1 MATRRQTFRLYP
13 NKKQENKLFE
23 ARRNHAYLYNA
34 CVAHRRYEWKANKKS
49 ITYFDQQNCLP
60 AFKKE
65 WIEFAYMHSQ
75 SLQATVKRV
84 DLAYGS
90 FFQGLRGKPQFKR
103 SVGGGSF
110 PRRTSLSIRDY
121 SGWAYPALSG
131 WKVSSSGKHGA
142 VTLNDLGI
150 KLRMRGQAKKWGSPT
165 TLTIVYKP
173 SKNQWFASITV
184 DATTAENSLF
194 RKKNS
199 DLPVREKRIE
209 AKFGSESELSYESI
223 VAFDLGTETA
233 LTLYDGENFT
243 ELENP
248 RFTKKSESKVK
259 QKSKALRRK
268 RAPNR
273 RKKIKASRRWK
284 KTRKLISNLQSKVAN
299 QRKDWQHKVT
309 SDIASRHD
317 IGVTEQLSTKNMV
330 RKARAGSKRKKQKA
344 GLNKSILSVG
354 FGILNKMIAYKIEQ
368 KGGLMLVLP
377 TKKIKPSQRCPKC
390 GKIHKTWAEL
400 SNRYHICDGCGFETP
415 RDRGSV
421 MVMYNVAM
429 NQQPG
434 LGMSLVDCG
443 CSSSTDS
450 TKKRKHT
457 GSMKQL
463 GQMKRQKP
471 NRNSDEGLETPS
483 ACAVG

>member
-13 NKKQENKLFE
+13 NKEQENKLFE

-34 CVAHRRYEWKANKKS
+34 CIAHRRYEWKANRKS
-49 ITYFDQQNCLP
+49 ISYFDQQNCLP

-65 WIEFAYMHSQ
+65 WVEFAYMHSQ

-90 FFQGLRGKPQFKR
+90 FFQGLRGQPRFK
-103 SVGGGSF
+103 
-110 PRRTSLSIRDY
+110 SIRDY

-131 WKVSSSGKHGA
+131 WKISSSGKHGT

-150 KLRMRGQAKKWGSPT
+150 TLRMRGQAKQWGSPS

-173 SKNQWFASITV
+173 GKSHWFASITV
-184 DATTAENSLF
+184 DVPTVES
-194 RKKNS
+194 
-199 DLPVREKRIE
+199 
-209 AKFGSESELSYESI
+209 KFGSKSDLSYESI
-223 VAFDLGTETA
+223 LAFDLGTETA

-248 RFTKKSESKVK
+248 RFTKKLEAKVK

-273 RKKIKASRRWK
+273 KKKIKASRRWK
-284 KTRKLISNLQSKVAN
+284 KAKKLVSNLQSKVAN
-299 QRKDWQHKVT
+299 QRQDWQHKVT
-309 SDIASRHD
+309 SDIASRYD
-317 IGVTEQLSTKNMV
+317 IGVTEQLNTKGMT
-330 RKARAGSKRKKQKA
+330 RKARIGSKRKKQKA

-354 FGILNKMIAYKIEQ
+354 FDSLNKMIAYKIEQ

-377 TKKIKPSQRCPKC
+377 TKQIKPSQRCPKC
-390 GKIHKTWAEL
+390 GIVHKEWAEL
-400 SNRYHICDGCGFETP
+400 SNRYHICNECGFEVP
-415 RDRGSV
+415 RDKGSV
-421 MVMYNVAM
+421 MVMYNVATHA
-429 NQQPG
+429 QPG
-434 LGMSLVDCG
+434 FGMSLADCG
-443 CSSSTDS
+443 CSGSTDS

-471 NRNSDEGLETPS
+471 KPKARGLETLS
-483 ACAVG
+483 SRSRVG

>member
-1 MATRRQTFRLYP
+1 MVTRRQTFRLYP
-13 NKKQENKLFE
+13 NKQQENKLFD

-49 ITYFDQQNCLP
+49 ISYFDQQNCLP

-65 WIEFAYMHSQ
+65 WVEFAYMHSQ

-90 FFQGLRGKPQFKR
+90 FFQGLRSQPRFKP
-103 SVGGGSF
+103 
-110 PRRTSLSIRDY
+110 IRDY

-131 WKVSSSGKHGA
+131 WKVNSSGKHGT

-150 KLRMRGQAKKWGSPT
+150 TLRMRGQAKQWGSPT

-184 DATTAENSLF
+184 DVAT
-194 RKKNS
+194 
-199 DLPVREKRIE
+199 VE
-209 AKFGSESELSYESI
+209 AKFGSGSDLIYESI

-243 ELENP
+243 GLENP
-248 RFTKKSESKVK
+248 RFTKKSEVKIK

-268 RAPNR
+268 RSPNR
-273 RKKIKASRRWK
+273 KKKVKASRRWK
-284 KTRKLISNLQSKVAN
+284 KTRKQISGLQSKVAN
-299 QRKDWQHKVT
+299 QRNDWQHKVT

-317 IGVTEQLSTKNMV
+317 IGVTEQLNTKGMT
-330 RKARAGSKRKKQKA
+330 RKANKGSRRRKQKA

-354 FGILNKMIAYKIEQ
+354 FGALNKMIAYKIEQ
-368 KGGLMLVLP
+368 KGGLMLLLP
-377 TKKIKPSQRCPKC
+377 TRKIKPSQRCPKC
-390 GKIHKTWAEL
+390 GKVHKEWAEL
-400 SNRYHICDGCGFETP
+400 SNRHHLCDGCGFETP

-421 MVMYNVAM
+421 MVMYNVATL
-429 NQQPG
+429 QQPG
-434 LGMSLVDCG
+434 LGISLADCG
-443 CSSSTDS
+443 CSSSTEL

-471 NRNSDEGLETPS
+471 NLVSEGLETLS
-483 ACAVG
+483 SRSRVG

>member
-13 NKKQENKLFE
+13 NKEQENKLFE
-23 ARRNHAYLYNA
+23 TRRNHAYLYNA
-34 CVAHRRYEWKANKKS
+34 CIAHRRYEWKANKKS
-49 ITYFDQQNCLP
+49 ISYFDQQNCLP

-65 WIEFAYMHSQ
+65 WVEFAYMHSQ

-90 FFQGLRGKPQFKR
+90 FLLGLRGKPNFK
-103 SVGGGSF
+103 
-110 PRRTSLSIRDY
+110 SIRDY

-131 WKVSSSGKHGA
+131 WKVNSSGKHA
-142 VTLNDLGI
+142 TVTLNDLGI
-150 KLRMRGQAKKWGSPT
+150 TLRMRGQAKQWGSPS

-173 SKNQWFASITV
+173 GKNQWFASITV
-184 DATTAENSLF
+184 DVPTVET
-194 RKKNS
+194 
-199 DLPVREKRIE
+199 
-209 AKFGSESELSYESI
+209 KFGSGSDLSYESI

-233 LTLYDGENFT
+233 LTLYDGENFS

-248 RFTKKSESKVK
+248 RFTKKTEVK
-259 QKSKALRRK
+259 IQHKSKALRRK

-273 RKKIKASRRWK
+273 KKKTKASRRWK
-284 KTRKLISNLQSKVAN
+284 KTRKQISNLQNQVAN

-330 RKARAGSKRKKQKA
+330 RKAKKGSKRNRQKA

-354 FGILNKMIAYKIEQ
+354 FGSLNKMIAYKIEQ

-377 TKKIKPSQRCPKC
+377 TKKVKPSQRCPKC
-390 GKIHKTWAEL
+390 GKVHKAWAEL
-400 SNRYHICDGCGFETP
+400 SNRHHVCDGCGFETP

-421 MVMYNVAM
+421 MVMYNVAT

-434 LGMSLVDCG
+434 LGMSLADCG

-457 GSMKQL
+457 GSMQQL
-463 GQMKRQKP
+463 GQKKRQKP
-471 NRNSDEGLETPS
+471 QSVNGGALEPPRCLHGGVVHTGS
-483 ACAVG
+483 RE

>member
-1 MATRRQTFRLYP
+1 MPIFTMLVLLIGVMNGKRTRNLY
-13 NKKQENKLFE
+13 LI
-23 ARRNHAYLYNA
+23 L
-34 CVAHRRYEWKANKKS
+34 
-49 ITYFDQQNCLP
+49 TTQNCLP

-65 WIEFAYMHSQ
+65 WVEFAYMHSQ

-90 FFQGLRGKPQFKR
+90 FFQGLRGQPRFK
-103 SVGGGSF
+103 
-110 PRRTSLSIRDY
+110 SIRDY

-131 WKVSSSGKHGA
+131 WKVSSSGKHGS
-142 VTLNDLGI
+142 VILNDLGI
-150 KLRMRGQAKKWGSPT
+150 TLKMRGQFLQWGSPT

-173 SKNQWFASITV
+173 GKNQWFASIAVDVPTV
-184 DATTAENSLF
+184 
-194 RKKNS
+194 
-199 DLPVREKRIE
+199 E
-209 AKFGSESELSYESI
+209 AKLGSKSDNSYESI
-223 VAFDLGTETA
+223 VIFDLGTETA

-248 RFTKKSESKVK
+248 RFTKKSESKIK
-259 QKSKALRRK
+259 HKSKALRRK
-268 RAPNR
+268 RGPNR
-273 RKKIKASRRWK
+273 KKKVKASRRWK
-284 KTRKLISNLQSKVAN
+284 KTRKQISNIQSRVAD

-330 RKARAGSKRKKQKA
+330 QKAKPGSKRKKQKA

-354 FGILNKMIAYKIEQ
+354 FGSLNKMIAYKIEQ
-368 KGGLMLVLP
+368 KGGLILVLP

-390 GKIHKTWAEL
+390 GKVHKHWAEL

-421 MVMYNVAM
+421 MVMYNVATHA
-429 NQQPG
+429 QPG
-434 LGMSLVDCG
+434 LGISLADCG
-443 CSSSTDS
+443 CSGSTEL

-471 NRNSDEGLETPS
+471 NRKVDEGLETPS

>member
-1 MATRRQTFRLYP
+1 
-13 NKKQENKLFE
+13 
-23 ARRNHAYLYNA
+23 
-34 CVAHRRYEWKANKKS
+34 
-49 ITYFDQQNCLP
+49 
-60 AFKKE
+60 
-65 WIEFAYMHSQ
+65 
-75 SLQATVKRV
+75 
-84 DLAYGS
+84 
-90 FFQGLRGKPQFKR
+90 
-103 SVGGGSF
+103 
-110 PRRTSLSIRDY
+110 
-121 SGWAYPALSG
+121 
-131 WKVSSSGKHGA
+131 
-142 VTLNDLGI
+142 
-150 KLRMRGQAKKWGSPT
+150 MRGQFLQWGSPS

-184 DATTAENSLF
+184 DVITVET
-194 RKKNS
+194 
-199 DLPVREKRIE
+199 
-209 AKFGSESELSYESI
+209 KFGSGSNNSYESI

-248 RFTKKSESKVK
+248 RFTKKSEVK
-259 QKSKALRRK
+259 IKHKSKALRRK

-273 RKKIKASRRWK
+273 KKKIKASRRWK
-284 KTRKLISNLQSKVAN
+284 KAKKLISNLQGKVAD

-354 FGILNKMIAYKIEQ
+354 FGSLNKMITYKIEQ
-368 KGGLMLVLP
+368 KGGLMLMLP
-377 TKKIKPSQRCPKC
+377 TKQIKPSQRCPQC
-390 GKIHKTWAEL
+390 GKVHKYWAEL
-400 SNRYHICDGCGFETP
+400 SNRYHVCDGCGFETP

-421 MVMYNVAM
+421 MVMYNVAT

-443 CSSSTDS
+443 CSSSTNS

-471 NRNSDEGLETPS
+471 KPKARGFGNPPLAQQGRVVHLVSTLRSEDRGFDSRRSD
-483 ACAVG
+483 

>member
-1 MATRRQTFRLYP
+1 MPIFTMLVLLTVVMSGKQTKNLY
-13 NKKQENKLFE
+13 LI
-23 ARRNHAYLYNA
+23 L
-34 CVAHRRYEWKANKKS
+34 
-49 ITYFDQQNCLP
+49 TTQNCLP

-65 WIEFAYMHSQ
+65 WVEFTYMHSQ
-75 SLQATVKRV
+75 SLQATVKCV

-90 FFQGLRGKPQFKR
+90 FFQGLRCQPRFK
-103 SVGGGSF
+103 
-110 PRRTSLSIRDY
+110 SIRDY

-131 WKVSSSGKHGA
+131 WKVNSSGKHGT
-142 VTLNDLGI
+142 VTLNDLGLT
-150 KLRMRGQAKKWGSPT
+150 LRMRGQFLQWGSPT

-173 SKNQWFASITV
+173 GRNQWFASITV
-184 DATTAENSLF
+184 DVPT
-194 RKKNS
+194 
-199 DLPVREKRIE
+199 VE
-209 AKFGSESELSYESI
+209 AKFGSKSDNSYESI

-248 RFTKKSESKVK
+248 RFAKNSEVKIK

-273 RKKIKASRRWK
+273 NKKIKASRRWK
-284 KTRKLISNLQSKVAN
+284 KSKKQIANLQSKVAN

-317 IGVTEQLSTKNMV
+317 IGVTEQLNTKGMT
-330 RKARAGSKRKKQKA
+330 RKAKKRTSLRSGSACRRTRARAGSKRKQQKA

-354 FGILNKMIAYKIEQ
+354 FGSLNKMIAYKIEQ
-368 KGGLMLVLP
+368 KGGLMLMLP
-377 TKKIKPSQRCPKC
+377 TKQIKPSQRCPKC
-390 GKIHKTWAEL
+390 GKVHKAWAEL

-421 MVMYNVAM
+421 MVMYNVAT

-434 LGMSLVDCG
+434 LGMSLADCG

-471 NRNSDEGLETPS
+471 NRKVDEGLETPS